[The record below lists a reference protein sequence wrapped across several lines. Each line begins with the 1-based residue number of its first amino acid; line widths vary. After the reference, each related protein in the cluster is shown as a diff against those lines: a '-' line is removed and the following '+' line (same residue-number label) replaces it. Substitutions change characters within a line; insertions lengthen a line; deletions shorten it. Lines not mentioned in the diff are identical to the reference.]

1 MSPSGF
7 LVTDIDHDVTV
18 DGNNVYKVVNG
29 SMVFFLGQSIFLGG
43 CFMPQ

>member
-18 DGNNVYKVVNG
+18 DGNNVCKVVNG
-29 SMVFFLGQSIFLGG
+29 SMVFFLGQSIFLGA